1 MPYLGQTQI
10 LYVDVWQGVTA
21 AEAAAALE
29 IEEGPKGR
37 GNWKV
42 LLRALNGASMAKSSM
57 NGSHMNGV
65 SPKEKPVAA
74 SGT

>member
-10 LYVDVWQGVTA
+10 LDVDVWQGVTA

-42 LLRALNGASMAKSSM
+42 LLRALNGH
-57 NGSHMNGV
+57 GQIEH
-65 SPKEKPVAA
+65 
-74 SGT
+74 